1 MASTE
6 EIRDAIARLP
16 RGSKVTLEL
25 ADGQTVEG
33 TLSGIEADAVTLED
47 RDAPLAASQVERV
60 LLDIGTDGPE

>member
-1 MASTE
+1 MATTE
-6 EIRDAIARLP
+6 QIRDAIARLP

-33 TLSGIEADAVTLED
+33 TLSGIEADAVTFED
-47 RDAPLAASQVERV
+47 RDMPLAASQVERV